1 MRSPVPNRPGLMTL
15 VLIEPGVY
23 VRVFDLDYQA
33 EQFEVFH
40 ARWTTRWV
48 HYLGTQLIVGAFLL
62 LAAQASPV
70 AAVALG
76 AGLIAWY
83 LAMHR
88 VVGLVAALDVV
99 ALTAI
104 AVSLREIVGWQ
115 HAVTVL
121 AVAALAQNLS
131 HAVEPV
137 PPTLTGRGFE
147 SFPVYWR
154 QASGWHRVRL
164 LLLNLLY
171 APMELVS
178 APRLFAVHVLR
189 ALHRLGWRRE
199 WAMAVTAR
207 ASAILA
213 GSGR

>member
-1 MRSPVPNRPGLMTL
+1 MTL

-48 HYLGTQLIVGAFLL
+48 HYLGTQFIVAAFLL
-62 LAAQASPV
+62 LAAQASP
-70 AAVALG
+70 AAALALG
-76 AGLIAWY
+76 AALIAWY

-88 VVGLVAALDVV
+88 VVGLAAALDIVM
-99 ALTAI
+99 LTAI
-104 AVSLREIVGWQ
+104 ALSLRESVGWQ
-115 HAVTVL
+115 PVVMVL

-178 APRLFAVHVLR
+178 APRLLAVHVLR
-189 ALHRLGWRRE
+189 ALQRLGWKRE
-199 WAMAVTAR
+199 WATAVTTR

-213 GSGR
+213 GNRR